1 MGIAAGFVGAVAWG
15 MTRVGAAED
24 AELDCDNSAERV
36 SLTAFT
42 SVITGEAERNST
54 RFWPAEEV
62 LTCRD

>member
-24 AELDCDNSAERV
+24 AELDCDV

-42 SVITGEAERNST
+42 AVVTGEAERNST
-54 RFWPAEEV
+54 RFWPVEEV